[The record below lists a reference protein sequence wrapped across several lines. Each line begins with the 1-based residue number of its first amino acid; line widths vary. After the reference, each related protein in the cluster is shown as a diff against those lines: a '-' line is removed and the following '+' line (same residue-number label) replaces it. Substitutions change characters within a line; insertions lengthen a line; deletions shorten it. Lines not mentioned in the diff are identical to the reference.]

1 MKSVQHRSITIFNI
15 VFQDLKCHR
24 QEKQK
29 NEDSEAKET
38 ETGRCDYKFRQ
49 LNTLRFIRGV
59 SLSEKIVFEKLGQ
72 A

>member
-1 MKSVQHRSITIFNI
+1 MKSVQHRLITIFNI

-49 LNTLRFIRGV
+49 LKTLRFRGV